1 MTDSTAPES
10 QVRITH
16 ALVTLTQ
23 FGLAAA
29 FSAYLATESPEPLS
43 LEDWSGILVPPLA
56 FLLAW
61 WLGRTVQTDSGSR
74 SWSYV
79 SRAGN
84 IITKIGLAL
93 TVLMVP
99 VLVIGSFMDKGIG

>member
-1 MTDSTAPES
+1 MTDSSAPES
-10 QVRITH
+10 QFRITH
-16 ALVTLTQ
+16 SLVTLAQ
-23 FGLAAA
+23 FGLVAA

-43 LEDWSGILVPPLA
+43 LEDWAGILVPPLA
-56 FLLAW
+56 FLLVW

-84 IITKIGLAL
+84 VLTTIGLAL
-93 TVLMVP
+93 TVLLVP
-99 VLVIGSFMDKGIG
+99 ILLIGSIMDKGIG